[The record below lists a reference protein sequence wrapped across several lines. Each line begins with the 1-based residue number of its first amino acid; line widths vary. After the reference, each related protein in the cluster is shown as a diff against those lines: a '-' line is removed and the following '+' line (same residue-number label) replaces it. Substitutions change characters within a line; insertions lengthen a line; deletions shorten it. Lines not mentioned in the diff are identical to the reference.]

1 MTDAYVKIVS
11 DPGAVSRAARS
22 IMEFDEVT
30 DAHVVTG
37 QYDIIAQLDLSDGED
52 LPVVVGER
60 IHGVPGVIDTETHVA
75 FEP

>member
-11 DPGAVSRAARS
+11 DPGAVSQAARTVAN
-22 IMEFDEVT
+22 FDEVS

-37 QYDIIAQLDLSDGED
+37 EYDIIAQLELSDDED

>member
-11 DPGAVSRAARS
+11 DPGAVSQAARTIS
-22 IMEFDEVT
+22 DFEEVS

-37 QYDIIAQLDLSDGED
+37 QYDVIAQLELDDGEE